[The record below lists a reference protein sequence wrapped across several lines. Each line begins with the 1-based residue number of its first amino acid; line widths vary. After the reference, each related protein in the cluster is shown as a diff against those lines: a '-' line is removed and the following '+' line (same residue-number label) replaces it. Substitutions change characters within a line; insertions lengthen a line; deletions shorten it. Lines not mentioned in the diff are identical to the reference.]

1 MSSSAFGQ
9 PAPGVMWPRCAFA
22 PLQPLCP
29 LPVGQ
34 ARPRSLRCDSTSL
47 ARDRCCPVPVREGET
62 LRWRNRQRARCK
74 DAACSR
80 GGTGRVLP
88 PRQQPP
94 WGFLQRSVAFS
105 ALNLGPAGI
114 VVIGNDRMK
123 DTVLW

>member
-1 MSSSAFGQ
+1 MEKLVRGH
-9 PAPGVMWPRCAFA
+9 G
-22 PLQPLCP
+22 
-29 LPVGQ
+29 
-34 ARPRSLRCDSTSL
+34 AR
-47 ARDRCCPVPVREGET
+47 T
-62 LRWRNRQRARCK
+62 LR
-74 DAACSR
+74 AAVGAQAASR
-80 GGTGRVLP
+80 P